1 MEVKH
6 TRTQLASNSWSVYF
20 SRQCLGLRLTVSHCP
35 TLTARRGSQGEAG
48 NLFIFSL
55 LKNSQVSKEPNSAN
69 WRVLPSIIDYTQ
81 INEASLI
88 LQPQQKTI
96 RQKRSPMP
104 GCLPHKFMLRA
115 MRSASSRTLTPLH
128 GSNMSFIATVLSTRM
143 CDLALAIAR
152 GSALPCTEIQTQDET
167 TACFQQASCCEPSQL
182 SAAFLQVS
190 GGLVVWSCGL
200 CLFLRMPPTRILRSF
215 VMKWRLTSAAPLHQ
229 IGLGQMWSS
238 DVPTHGLFANHAL
251 DINILKI
258 PKNIVLWTGVSF
270 MASLLNYHVLSAQYS
285 CQACARCHSYKAEKR
300 RHGPECLR
308 LQLCLVSLHRTPS
321 SMGGCRWVWGTVGI
335 QERSWQVPLGQK
347 GCTWPVQSPLVS

>member
-190 GGLVVWSCGL
+190 GGLVV
-200 CLFLRMPPTRILRSF
+200 
-215 VMKWRLTSAAPLHQ
+215 
-229 IGLGQMWSS
+229 
-238 DVPTHGLFANHAL
+238 
-251 DINILKI
+251 
-258 PKNIVLWTGVSF
+258 
-270 MASLLNYHVLSAQYS
+270 
-285 CQACARCHSYKAEKR
+285 
-300 RHGPECLR
+300 
-308 LQLCLVSLHRTPS
+308 
-321 SMGGCRWVWGTVGI
+321 
-335 QERSWQVPLGQK
+335 
-347 GCTWPVQSPLVS
+347 